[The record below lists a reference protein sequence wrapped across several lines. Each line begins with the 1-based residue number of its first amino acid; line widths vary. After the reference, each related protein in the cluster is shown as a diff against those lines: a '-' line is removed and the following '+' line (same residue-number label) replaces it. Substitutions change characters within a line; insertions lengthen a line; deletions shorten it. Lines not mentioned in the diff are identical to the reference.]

1 MEGSVGVHCCLL
13 RDLKGGGHPTTTTC
27 IYQCCW
33 PWRCGVPAWLVRRSH
48 PSSHV
53 AACGR
58 SWVKGRGAWL
68 QRGLGVAAAAVG
80 AEPRPRRGSGGAR
93 KRAPCGAEGSQ
104 EHSPA
109 RSRTPFL
116 ASPRTFSRS
125 ASTLDACWVAVKTTG
140 SAACPGTCARAGR
153 GGTCVGRPAG
163 GVGTRRE
170 RSTGTRTAVLCANR
184 GRDFGARG
192 LSFPRGPGGWL
203 RDLGPTPGM
212 HGAERGG
219 HGVDLRGQVAN
230 VC

>member
-58 SWVKGRGAWL
+58 SWVKGRGAGL

-93 KRAPCGAEGSQ
+93 KRAPCGTEGLQ

-140 SAACPGTCARAGR
+140 SAACPGTRARAGR
-153 GGTCVGRPAG
+153 GATCAQHVWEGRPAG
-163 GVGTRRE
+163 WERGVSAPREQGPLSRVPIGAGISGRGACHSPGARE
-170 RSTGTRTAVLCANR
+170 RPAV
-184 GRDFGARG
+184 
-192 LSFPRGPGGWL
+192 
-203 RDLGPTPGM
+203 
-212 HGAERGG
+212 AEA
-219 HGVDLRGQVAN
+219 HWN
-230 VC
+230 